1 MALTDYARDMEGCSR
16 CASCKWICFDQMKSW
31 RFAKNCPS
39 VSRYN
44 FHAYAGGGRMVM
56 GLSMLQGR
64 SELNEAAADI
74 IYRCNLCGACDT
86 ACKVYRDDMDLTETL
101 LEMRTDCVDAGQ
113 LIPEH
118 MMMVDAMKKEDN
130 VMGEPK
136 ADRGKWAEG
145 LSLKD
150 VNREKADVIFHAG
163 CRYSYDRDDWPVVRG
178 AVRLL
183 KKAGVDLGIAGGE
196 ESCCGGR
203 VYELGYR
210 GEAGNFADAMLTRI
224 KSSGATT
231 LVTACSDCYAHYR
244 YVYPRIG
251 RELPV
256 EVMHITEYLG
266 RLVETGRLRFTREV
280 PLTVTYHDPCHLGRM
295 GEPFKGEW
303 NGDKL
308 LRPMRMKRDGHGGI
322 FDPPR
327 EILKAIPGVKLVEM
341 ERIRE
346 YSWCC
351 GAGGGVLEAYPDFA
365 AWTAE
370 ERLEEARST
379 GAGAMVTACPWCLR
393 LFKDTLA
400 HSGNGFKVYDLTELV
415 CEAGGLEREGG
426 W

>member
-1 MALTDYARDMEGCSR
+1 
-16 CASCKWICFDQMKSW
+16 
-31 RFAKNCPS
+31 
-39 VSRYN
+39 
-44 FHAYAGGGRMVM
+44 
-56 GLSMLQGR
+56 
-64 SELNEAAADI
+64 
-74 IYRCNLCGACDT
+74 
-86 ACKVYRDDMDLTETL
+86 
-101 LEMRTDCVDAGQ
+101 
-113 LIPEH
+113 
-118 MMMVDAMKKEDN
+118 
-130 VMGEPK
+130 
-136 ADRGKWAEG
+136 
-145 LSLKD
+145 
-150 VNREKADVIFHAG
+150 
-163 CRYSYDRDDWPVVRG
+163 
-178 AVRLL
+178 
-183 KKAGVDLGIAGGE
+183 
-196 ESCCGGR
+196 
-203 VYELGYR
+203 
-210 GEAGNFADAMLTRI
+210 
-224 KSSGATT
+224 
-231 LVTACSDCYAHYR
+231 
-244 YVYPRIG
+244 
-251 RELPV
+251 
-256 EVMHITEYLG
+256 
-266 RLVETGRLRFTREV
+266 
-280 PLTVTYHDPCHLGRM
+280 M

-400 HSGNGFKVYDLTELV
+400 QSASNGFKVYDLTELV